1 MMMVP
6 PNREIVRG
14 LSVILGFLAA
24 VFAVLGLL
32 SKIYPVLI
40 YFSIAVVLSLLGKP
54 VVDFISSRHIGRWS
68 LPRWFGAL
76 VTVGGFYLLIGGAI
90 AALIPLVYHQAQ
102 GLLTLSPDEIVLSL
116 QEPISKFEAYL
127 KPYGIPPGFVVQ
139 SLEEVYNNLF
149 SVVSVSN
156 LFAGTFQFLST
167 LGVAFF
173 TITFS
178 TFFLL
183 KEQSLF
189 FRAIISATPDEHI
202 DRVKRVANTS
212 RVLLRRYFVGL
223 IGQLTIFAV
232 VITIGLT
239 LFGIKYAILIA
250 VIGGL
255 MNIIPYL
262 GPLLGGAI
270 GVVLALTTY
279 PQDGTY
285 DQILPLMLKVVGVF
299 WLAQI
304 IDNNLVGPT
313 IFSKVVK
320 AHPLEIFM
328 VVLSAGMLAGI
339 PGMIVAIPVYT
350 VLRIV
355 AREFFSEFKWVNAL
369 TSNLRNEP

>member
-1 MMMVP
+1 MMVP

-14 LSVILGFLAA
+14 LSVVLGFLAA
-24 VFAVLGLL
+24 VFLILGLL

-40 YFSIAVVLSLLGKP
+40 YFGIAVVLSVLGKP
-54 VVDFISSRHIGRWS
+54 AVDFICSRHIGRWA
-68 LPRWFGAL
+68 LPRWIGAL
-76 VTVGGFYLLIGGAI
+76 MTLGGFYLLIGGAI
-90 AALIPLVYHQAQ
+90 AALIPLIYNQAQ
-102 GLLTLSPDEIVLSL
+102 GLLSLSPDEIVTSL
-116 QEPISKFEAYL
+116 QEPISRFEFYL
-127 KPYGIPPGFVVQ
+127 RPYGIPQGFVVQ
-139 SLEEVYNNLF
+139 SLEDIYNNLF
-149 SVVSVSN
+149 SAVSLSA
-156 LFAGTFQFLST
+156 LFAGTFQVLSN

-183 KEQSLF
+183 KEKSLF

-202 DRVKRVANTS
+202 DRVKRVSNSS
-212 RVLLRRYFVGL
+212 RLLLRRYIVGL
-223 IGQLTIFAV
+223 VGQLSIFAIV
-232 VITIGLT
+232 VSIGLT

-250 VIGGL
+250 IIGGF

-262 GPLLGGAI
+262 GPLLGGSI
-270 GVVLALTTY
+270 GVILALTTY

-285 DQILPLMLKVVGVF
+285 DQILPLILKVVGVF

-313 IFSKVVK
+313 IFAKVVK

-350 VLRIV
+350 VLRIIG
-355 AREFFSEFKWVNAL
+355 REFFSEFKWVNAL